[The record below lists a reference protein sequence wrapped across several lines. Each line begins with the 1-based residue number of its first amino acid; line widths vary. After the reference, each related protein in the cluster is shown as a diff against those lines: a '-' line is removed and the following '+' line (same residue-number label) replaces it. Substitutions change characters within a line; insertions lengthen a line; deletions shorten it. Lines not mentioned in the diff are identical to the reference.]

1 MRKDPKIFIEHNSW
15 VLRCRFKTNM
25 EVAKEEILELK
36 KKILEIKEKERL
48 KSNE

>member
-1 MRKDPKIFIEHNSW
+1 
-15 VLRCRFKTNM
+15 M